1 MDIPYNTSLC
11 LNNSEEVLNMR
22 LRDWDINLK
31 VRLYGE
37 FFVNVL
43 FWMFFPFMAIYF
55 ADEFGKVTA
64 GLLLVFSQVFGVLAN
79 LVGGYCAD
87 HFGRKRMMVLSSYG
101 QGLSFL
107 IFALAN
113 SVWFDSPTISFI
125 CFTINGIFGSLYW
138 PASQAMVADVV
149 EEKDRSS
156 VFAIFYTAI
165 NIAVVFGPVIGGIF
179 FFQHRFGLLLVA
191 GITSILLGFLLQILI
206 KESAPGLKKLMV
218 KTTGKETW
226 YGAVSKQIADYKVI
240 IQDRTFLLFII
251 AGVLAAQ
258 TFMQLDLLMAVYT
271 KELVPLQTLLSLGE
285 WKIELGGEQALGLII
300 AFNGFLV
307 ALFTVFITKQADKFR
322 ERDVF
327 IASALLYGIGIFAFG
342 QTTWIWMLLVAMA
355 IFTLAE
361 IMVVG
366 IQQSFVS
373 KLSPE
378 DMRGQY
384 FAAASLRFTLGRTIA
399 PLSISLSLWIGYDWT
414 FFSLAVLCVLSAVI
428 YYFMYQQ
435 FDKQRVKVTI

>member
-1 MDIPYNTSLC
+1 
-11 LNNSEEVLNMR
+11 MR

-64 GLLLVFSQVFGVLAN
+64 GLLLIFSQVFGVLAN

-101 QGLSFL
+101 QGISFF
-107 IFALAN
+107 IFAFAN
-113 SVWFDSPTISFI
+113 SVWLDSPLISFI
-125 CFTINGIFGSLYW
+125 CFTMNGVFGSLYW

-156 VFAIFYTAI
+156 VFAIFYTGI

-179 FFQHRFGLLLVA
+179 FFSHRFELLLMA
-191 GITSILLGFLLQILI
+191 GLTSVVLGFLLHKLV
-206 KESAPGLKKLMV
+206 KETAPGLQKNKV
-218 KTTGKETW
+218 KTSEKETW
-226 YGAVSKQIADYKVI
+226 YGAISKQISDYKVI

-251 AGVLAAQ
+251 AGVLGAQ

-271 KELVPLQTLLSLGE
+271 KELVPLQTLLSFGNWRLN
-285 WKIELGGEQALGLII
+285 LGGEQALGLII
-300 AFNGFLV
+300 AFNGFMV
-307 ALFTVFITKQADKFR
+307 ALLTVFITKQADRFR

-327 IASALLYGIGIFAFG
+327 ITSALLYGAGIFLFG
-342 QTTWIWMLLVAMA
+342 QTTWIWMLLVAML

-366 IQQSFVS
+366 IQQSFVT

-378 DMRGQY
+378 HMRGQY
-384 FAAASLRFTLGRTIA
+384 FAAASLRFTIGRTIA
-399 PLSISLSLWIGYDWT
+399 PISISLSLWVGYDWT
-414 FFSLAVLCVLSAVI
+414 FISLTVLCVLSAVI
-428 YYFMYQQ
+428 YFVMYQQ
-435 FDKQRVKVTI
+435 FDKQKAQEIGEKISV

>member
-1 MDIPYNTSLC
+1 
-11 LNNSEEVLNMR
+11 MR
-22 LRDWDINLK
+22 LRDWDTNLK

-87 HFGRKRMMVLSSYG
+87 HFGRKRMMVVASYG

-107 IFALAN
+107 VFAMAN
-113 SVWFDSPTISFI
+113 SVWLDSPMISFI
-125 CFTINGIFGSLYW
+125 CFTLNGVFGSLYW

-156 VFAIFYTAI
+156 VFAMFYTAI

-179 FFQHRFGLLLVA
+179 FFQHRFELLLVA
-191 GITSILLGFLLQILI
+191 GLTSVVLGFLLHKLI
-206 KESAPGLKKLMV
+206 KETAPGLQKLRV
-218 KTTGKETW
+218 KTSEKETW
-226 YGAVSKQIADYKVI
+226 YGAIAKQIADYKVI

-251 AGVLAAQ
+251 AGVLGAQ

-271 KELVPLQTLLSLGE
+271 KELVPLQTLLAFGE
-285 WKIELGGEQALGLII
+285 WKLVLGGEQALGLII
-300 AFNGFLV
+300 AFNGFMV
-307 ALFTVFITKQADKFR
+307 ALLTVFITKQADRFR

-327 IASALLYGIGIFAFG
+327 IASALLYGAGIFLFG
-342 QTTWIWMLLVAMA
+342 QTTWIWVLLAAMVL
-355 IFTLAE
+355 FTFAE

-384 FAAASLRFTLGRTIA
+384 FAAASLRFTLGRTLA
-399 PLSISLSLWIGYDWT
+399 PLSISLSLWWGYDWT
-414 FFSLAVLCVLSAVI
+414 FISLAVLCVLSAVI
-428 YYFMYQQ
+428 YYVMYHQ
-435 FDKQRVKVTI
+435 FEKQKEQVVGEKVSV